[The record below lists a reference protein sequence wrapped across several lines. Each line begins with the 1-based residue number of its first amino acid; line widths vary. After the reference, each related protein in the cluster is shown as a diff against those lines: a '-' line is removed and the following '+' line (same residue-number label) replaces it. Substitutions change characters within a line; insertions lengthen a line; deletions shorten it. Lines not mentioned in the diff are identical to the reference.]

1 MYVCAIGCKE
11 QVGVPTCGS
20 NACKGFYHKTRP
32 CCWLAVV
39 GLGGGMCAVVSNLVF
54 ASLVSGKRDSRQQ
67 VWCFGNSSNV
77 FFLCLLHGIESHSGG
92 NVQGQEPK
100 SRSLQLLYI
109 PVTAFSQT
117 ALFLDRISLK

>member
-1 MYVCAIGCKE
+1 MVLMRAKDFITKRGHAAGW
-11 QVGVPTCGS
+11 QWSV
-20 NACKGFYHKTRP
+20 
-32 CCWLAVV
+32 W
-39 GLGGGMCAVVSNLVF
+39 GGGMCAVVSNLVF